1 MKCFRFYIV
10 FQKDGKIFA
19 VVLLEEIGPFFKG
32 KTGPEKLSRFYIV
45 IEFLFREHRNISK

>member
-10 FQKDGKIFA
+10 FQKDGKIFV

-45 IEFLFREHRNISK
+45 IEFLFREHRNIST

>member
-10 FQKDGKIFA
+10 FQKDGKIFV